1 MAERS
6 GQKISQFYLD
16 DIWQVFGRRKKQR
29 KRKRKTF
36 CFLKAKIELLTFGG
50 GKKNL
55 SSGGSKINGNTDE
68 DEM

>member
-1 MAERS
+1 LAAE
-6 GQKISQFYLD
+6 
-16 DIWQVFGRRKKQR
+16 KKQR

-55 SSGGSKINGNTDE
+55 SSGGSKISGNTDE
-68 DEM
+68 DKM